1 MIKTKEPAKNMK
13 IILTIIMVIIFLIWQ
28 NNHIS
33 VSKYIY
39 KNEKLPKGFNGFK
52 ILHISDLHNKTFG
65 KNQRY
70 ILGKIKSLSPDIIV
84 ITGDLVDRRRFDLE
98 KALEFVKG
106 AMDIVPVYY
115 VPGNHEAWSG
125 KYDVVREELKR
136 LDIRVLENEKLRL
149 DRENS
154 SIEILGLMDPGFYS
168 LGHKDRETRF
178 HILEEKLNKL
188 KNDSEFQILLS
199 HRPELLDLYVAAN
212 MDMIFAGHA
221 HGGQFR
227 IPGLGG
233 LVAPEQGFFPK
244 YTSGSHTRDN
254 STLYISRGLGN
265 SIIPIRIFNR
275 PEIVLVKLED

>member
-1 MIKTKEPAKNMK
+1 MK